1 MLSKIA
7 GKWSASLHKTHDS
20 TGVLRTL
27 CYCKLTR
34 FLCKWNM
41 GCRRLNITWNLDR
54 SYTSLTGV
62 KETINHCN
70 KKLHI
75 WSWRRPRSVSRD
87 VTLKKLW
94 CDFEKFLS
102 PLILGFQT
110 SHLFSKQTFFR
121 GVHRS
126 LVNRCTWRHNHVPLK
141 TQTLKLSLTSCY
153 LVFCPFVRNIS
164 CGNSSS

>member
-1 MLSKIA
+1 MLSKVA
-7 GKWSASLHKTHDS
+7 GQWSASLHKTHDS
-20 TGVLRTL
+20 TGVFRTL

-34 FLCKWNM
+34 FLCKWNI
-41 GCRRLNITWNLDR
+41 GCRRLNITSNLER
-54 SYTSLTGV
+54 SYTSLTEV
-62 KETINHCN
+62 KETITHCN
-70 KKLHI
+70 KELHI
-75 WSWRRPRSVSRD
+75 WYWRRPRSASRD

-102 PLILGFQT
+102 PVILGFQT
-110 SHLFSKQTFFR
+110 HLFSKQTFFR

-126 LVNRCTWRHNHVPLK
+126 LVNRCTWRHNHVTLK
-141 TQTLKLSLTSCY
+141 TQTLKLSLTSFY